1 MTPEPPADSASEPS
15 PITPLTA
22 LRVDEDGR
30 LTYMGQDGQRYVIV
44 GNSEV
49 IEALN
54 QDTDQ
59 DKNQDNWS

>member
-1 MTPEPPADSASEPS
+1 
-15 PITPLTA
+15 
-22 LRVDEDGR
+22 
-30 LTYMGQDGQRYVIV
+30 MGQDGQRYVIV

>member
-1 MTPEPPADSASEPS
+1 MAETSRPV
-15 PITPLTA
+15 TPLTA
-22 LRVDEDGR
+22 LVVNDDGQ

-44 GNSEV
+44 DNSEV

-59 DKNQDNWS
+59 DKNQDNGS